1 LKTAERLAQR
11 QRRERLLPNRAKA
24 SRSKLLIYSHFYT
37 IFCSR
42 KIETGSGQA
51 ATFQS
56 QFCEAKRF
64 ERQTLNAKRG
74 FFMKLKTSVALLAA
88 TFVLAAAAPKPSSPL
103 ATLKAPELGAKVAAD
118 YNRSLKAIWEDLHA
132 HPELSFKEARTAGVI
147 VRELRAIGGLEIT
160 EGVGGTGV
168 VAVLRNGTGPT
179 VLLRADMD
187 GLPIQERNGLPY
199 ESKVRQIDADS
210 VEMPVMHACGHDV
223 HITGLIGA
231 ARQLVAA
238 KAQWRGTLVLVFQPA
253 EERLGGALAMLRDG
267 LYTRFP
273 KPDVALGLH
282 VASAIE
288 RGKFKV
294 EERVANSSSDSV
306 DIVVRGVGGH
316 GASPHKA
323 IDPIVVAS
331 NIVMALQ
338 TLSSRTIAP
347 LEPSVVT
354 VGVVQAG
361 TKRNIIPED
370 ARLELTV
377 RADTREV
384 RAQLLSGIRRI
395 SEGVA
400 LAYGVP
406 QDRLP
411 LVTERGE
418 VAPPNLNDTASAA
431 QLRTALSTTFGPS
444 RMSGVIRSG
453 MGAEDFAYY
462 GAPEWGSVKSVFFN
476 VGGSITDDLEK
487 APPHHSPLFRIDPEA
502 SVRGA
507 VEGYVVAGL
516 AFLAAP

>member
-1 LKTAERLAQR
+1 MK
-11 QRRERLLPNRAKA
+11 
-24 SRSKLLIYSHFYT
+24 KL
-37 IFCSR
+37 
-42 KIETGSGQA
+42 
-51 ATFQS
+51 
-56 QFCEAKRF
+56 
-64 ERQTLNAKRG
+64 
-74 FFMKLKTSVALLAA
+74 MSVAIVAGCFIA
-88 TFVLAAAAPKPSSPL
+88 SGAAPRPVSPL
-103 ATLKAPELGAKVAAD
+103 TNIRAPELSAAVATD
-118 YNRSLKAIWEDLHA
+118 YNRSLKALWEDFHA
-132 HPELSFKEARTAGVI
+132 HPELSFKETRTAGVI
-147 VRELRAIGGLEIT
+147 AGELRAIGGIEIT

-168 VAVLRNGTGPT
+168 VGVIRNGAGPT
-179 VLLRADMD
+179 VLLRADID
-187 GLPIQERNGLPY
+187 GLPILERNGLPY
-199 ESKVRQIDADS
+199 ESKVRQIDADG

-231 ARQLVAA
+231 ARQIVAR
-238 KAQWRGTLVLVFQPA
+238 KAGWRGTIVLVFQPA

-282 VASAIE
+282 VASGIE

-294 EERVANSSSDSV
+294 EDRVANSSSDSV
-306 DIVVRGVGGH
+306 DILVKGVGGH

-323 IDPIVVAS
+323 IDPIVIAS

-354 VGVVQAG
+354 VGVIQAG

-377 RADTREV
+377 RADTPEV
-384 RAQLLSGIRRI
+384 RAQLLAGIRRI

-400 LAYGVP
+400 RTYGVP
-406 QDRLP
+406 NDRMP
-411 LVTERGE
+411 VVTERNE
-418 VAPPNLNDTASAA
+418 TAPPNLNDTPTAA
-431 QLRTALSTTFGPS
+431 VLRNALSSTFGPA

-462 GAPEWGSVKSVFFN
+462 GAAEFGSIKSVFFN
-476 VGGSITDDLEK
+476 VGGSVTDDIEK

-502 SVRGA
+502 SVKGA
-507 VEGYVVAGL
+507 VEGYVVA
-516 AFLAAP
+516 AMTFLAAP

>member
-1 LKTAERLAQR
+1 
-11 QRRERLLPNRAKA
+11 
-24 SRSKLLIYSHFYT
+24 
-37 IFCSR
+37 
-42 KIETGSGQA
+42 
-51 ATFQS
+51 
-56 QFCEAKRF
+56 
-64 ERQTLNAKRG
+64 
-74 FFMKLKTSVALLAA
+74 MKLKYSVAAIALCVMLG
-88 TFVLAAAAPKPSSPL
+88 AAAPRPTSPL
-103 ATLKAPELGAKVAAD
+103 ATLRGPELTAAVSAD
-118 YNRSLKAIWEDLHA
+118 YNRSLKALWEDLHA
-132 HPELSFKEARTAGVI
+132 HPELSFKETRTAGVI
-147 VRELRAIGGLEIT
+147 VRELRAIGGIEIT

-168 VAVLRNGTGPT
+168 VGVVRNGAGPT
-179 VLLRADMD
+179 ILLRADID
-187 GLPIQERNGLPY
+187 GLPILERNGLPY
-199 ESKVRQIDADS
+199 ESKVRQIDADG

-231 ARQLVAA
+231 ARQIMAR
-238 KAQWRGTLVLVFQPA
+238 KSQWRGTIVFVFQPA

-282 VASAIE
+282 VASGLE

-306 DIVVRGVGGH
+306 DILVRGVGAH

-338 TLSSRTIAP
+338 TLSSRTVAP

-354 VGVVQAG
+354 VGVIQAG

-377 RADTREV
+377 RADNRQVRE
-384 RAQLLSGIRRI
+384 QLLSGIRRI

-400 LAYGVP
+400 MAYGVP
-406 QDRLP
+406 ADRLP
-411 LVTERGE
+411 VVTERNE
-418 VAPPNLNDTASAA
+418 TAPPNLNDTPTAA
-431 QLRTALSTTFGPS
+431 TLRTALSTTFGPA
-444 RMSGVIRSG
+444 RMSGVVRSG

-462 GAPEWGSVKSVFFN
+462 GAPEWGNVKSVFFN
-476 VGGSITDDLEK
+476 VGGSITDDIEK
-487 APPHHSPLFRIDPEA
+487 APPHHSPLFRIDPEP

-507 VEGYVVAGL
+507 VEGYVVA
-516 AFLAAP
+516 AMTFLRAP